1 LFVSLILLI
10 HDVDNSIFNL
20 LFSYPGANVDI
31 HFIPKT
37 QRADSI
43 PNMQS
48 IIAALDGVRP

>member
-1 LFVSLILLI
+1 
-10 HDVDNSIFNL
+10 VDNSIFNL

-37 QRADSI
+37 QRADLI